1 MMGETPSNEHLK
13 ELVNSLCELQA
24 RIVKQIG
31 PPAHFLQSQA
41 ASVEP
46 LKTPIHVLRQMLG
59 YADYP
64 KGRVQA
70 YWLASFKT
78 SPPDYI
84 SECITQIKNGDIP
97 VDDLTLRRQLIDLFL
112 ELIEQYNINS

>member
-1 MMGETPSNEHLK
+1 MQTCLSNEQLR

-31 PPAHFLQSQA
+31 PPTHFLQSQA

-46 LKTPIHVLRQMLG
+46 LKTPIYVMRQMLG

-78 SPPDYI
+78 SPPDYL

-97 VDDLTLRRQLIDLFL
+97 VDDLNLRRSLIDFYS
-112 ELIEQYNINS
+112 ELQEMYEH